1 MFRITCQA
9 VNLTAETDNL
19 NMAILI
25 TDAVL
30 EAIGDDAGIV
40 YVTLPSG
47 EKLIAAYMMDEYL
60 IDGDVYDNLYD
71 AQESMSY
78 RMQADKA

>member
-1 MFRITCQA
+1 MFKIRCQA

-47 EKLIAAYMMDEYL
+47 EKLTATYVGTYL